1 VAGREAAGPK
11 IAESC
16 ATSRQIIFRLG
27 DETAMNGPQSRSHIV
42 FGVPKLPA
50 RFGSLVMS
58 LLLSV
63 FMTCIVSM
71 ISTYRGIGADPHFFR
86 IWLGAWAISWVIAF
100 PTLLVAL
107 PIVRRATLALVR
119 TA

>member
-1 VAGREAAGPK
+1 
-11 IAESC
+11 
-16 ATSRQIIFRLG
+16 
-27 DETAMNGPQSRSHIV
+27 MNAPQPESHIV

-50 RFGSLVMS
+50 RFGSIVMS
-58 LLLSV
+58 LLLSI

-71 ISTYRGIGADPHFFR
+71 ISTFRGIGADPNFLR
-86 IWLGAWAISWVIAF
+86 IWLGAWALSWVIAF

-119 TA
+119 AA